1 MTGTYFSSQL
11 NLVYFHFYTSSHNL
25 VLVFPREYKLAL
37 RNLHAMLAQDKLTL
51 NDPNSRWLMHCLIF
65 V

>member
-51 NDPNSRWLMHCLIF
+51 NDPNSR
-65 V
+65 